1 MDYKKEVL
9 KIVDEWSKTFFSKQ
23 RDADIE
29 KFVSSL
35 FNKFRYRVEK
45 DDEVSVMFM
54 LLKIIIAEGAILN
67 GQREIEKPR
76 RNS

>member
-9 KIVDEWSKTFFSKQ
+9 KITDEWSKAFFSKQ

-54 LLKIIIAEGAILN
+54 LLKIIIAEGAMLN